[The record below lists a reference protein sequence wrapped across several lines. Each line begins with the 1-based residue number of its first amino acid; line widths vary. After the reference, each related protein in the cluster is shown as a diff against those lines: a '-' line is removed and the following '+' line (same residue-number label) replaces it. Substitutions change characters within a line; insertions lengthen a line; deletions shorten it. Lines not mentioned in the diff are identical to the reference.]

1 MSLRFNARTNTL
13 TSDGN
18 PQIIVD
24 GGVVEANVGLT
35 ADANSSQGDG
45 VITAFYNVYSTVAT
59 TGDAATLQS
68 TFASGTVVYVKND
81 GANSMDVFP
90 ASGDDAG
97 AGDNNAI
104 ALAAGESITFIGT
117 AADSTWTGLI
127 VPPSTDGGGISGL
140 GIWKYRTE
148 TTAPPASGQIRFNNA
163 NISSATEFF
172 LHETN
177 QGGVD
182 VSTFL
187 GLMIQDG
194 SVLYMQDKT
203 NSDNFV
209 IIEISSST
217 DNGVYR
223 TFGIQSITEQGT
235 EPAQNTDV
243 ILITTGV
250 AAAGGGGGDVT
261 KVGTPVNNELG
272 VWTGD
277 GTLEGESELTYFDS
291 ELIVEASQAGFIA
304 DESDGGGISFFRATS
319 TNTSDSGI
327 QLEFNST
334 TGTDA
339 CLRQVTSSGVAED
352 VWIGF
357 AEDGGVDLRH
367 NDTPRLLTTASG
379 VDISGDTSTGNV
391 SGSFVNIRSATTE
404 LTGLTGATVTA
415 SSLIPDGAL
424 IVGVTVRVTT
434 TITGAT
440 SFDIGDG
447 TDVDRWGVTIGL
459 PSGTTTTGADFTSGT
474 VEILLA
480 AGDVVLTANGPDFS
494 AGAVRIVAYYMD
506 LTAPTA

>member
-1 MSLRFNARTNTL
+1 MSLRFNARLNTII
-13 TSDGN
+13 SDGN
-18 PQIIVD
+18 PQIVID
-24 GGVVEANVGLT
+24 GGVAEANVGLT
-35 ADANSSQGDG
+35 ADVGSAQGNG
-45 VITAFYNVYSTVAT
+45 IITAFYNVYSTVAT

-68 TFASGTVVYVKND
+68 TFAAGTIVYIKND
-81 GANSMDVFP
+81 GVNSMDVFP
-90 ASGDDAG
+90 ALGDDAG
-97 AGDNNAI
+97 AGTNTAV
-104 ALAAGESITFIGT
+104 AVAAGESKTFIAT
-117 AADSTWTGLI
+117 ATDATWTELI
-127 VPPSTDGGGISGL
+127 VG
-140 GIWKYRTE
+140 
-148 TTAPPASGQIRFNNA
+148 
-163 NISSATEFF
+163 
-172 LHETN
+172 
-177 QGGVD
+177 
-182 VSTFL
+182 
-187 GLMIQDG
+187 
-194 SVLYMQDKT
+194 
-203 NSDNFV
+203 
-209 IIEISSST
+209 
-217 DNGVYR
+217 
-223 TFGIQSITEQGT
+223 
-235 EPAQNTDV
+235 
-243 ILITTGV
+243 
-250 AAAGGGGGDVT
+250 AAGGGGGDVT
-261 KVGTPVNNELG
+261 KVGTPVDNEIG

-357 AEDGGVDLRH
+357 AEDAGVDLRH

-379 VDISGDTSTGNV
+379 VDISGATSTGNV

-404 LTGLTGATVTA
+404 LTGLSGATVTA
-415 SSLIPDGAL
+415 SSLIPNGAL
-424 IVGVTVRVTT
+424 IIGVTVRVTT